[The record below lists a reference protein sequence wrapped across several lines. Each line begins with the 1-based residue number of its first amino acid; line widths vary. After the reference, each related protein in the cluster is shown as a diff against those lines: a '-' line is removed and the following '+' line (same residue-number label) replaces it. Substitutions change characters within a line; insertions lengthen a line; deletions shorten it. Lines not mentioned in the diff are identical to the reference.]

1 MTNDPPPMPLG
12 TRLRSHVTS
21 LVLVAAALGLG
32 VYVWVDRE
40 KPTTEE
46 TEARKANLLPV
57 VRRDDIREIVI
68 EHGNEKATIQRR
80 DTGDAG
86 DFMYHLIEGGAKP
99 EEAGFADQIAVE
111 RLIQALEFAAPLRKL
126 EDDFDAKSVG
136 LDPPR
141 VGLTVHMGSITYR
154 IGVGDEAKT
163 PAGSRYAT
171 LEGHG
176 VFVIPGSSAADLMR
190 PIDAYRTRRILPYL
204 SSELAAIELESGQ
217 GSVRIDRGPWGG
229 FRVDSAAGKPRVSQ
243 PVFDRLLRAFADA
256 NAERFLEASVADRAV
271 DQAKRKVRMILIPKA
286 GPRAEL
292 VLGGACPATG
302 DAADAAEDAPAKMVV
317 IVRKAPTLLHAC
329 VPSSV
334 LDDLEVTP
342 ASLVDRRALRS
353 SADEVEELQ
362 VVRGD
367 ATLELAR
374 RESGWHARKPED
386 RDIPAEDVAGYLAAL
401 LAVEG
406 VVQAEVDEAKL
417 GLSPPRAT
425 LTLRQPSLDTAEVP
439 PQVIEIG
446 GEIATDEG
454 LALAVRRKEDGVVLL
469 VPASTAP
476 LFEPSTARIRSTEL
490 LKVNAQRMQR
500 VEVQLADGQRQILQR
515 KGPGFS
521 MEAPTGHLVDA
532 SLAADLFDAVSSLRT
547 ERWVADRDDGSFGLA
562 TPAVSVRLAFEGE
575 KGDEKRTLLL
585 GAETPEGR
593 YARWEPDTGVFVLS
607 RALETTLRTYAIDRL
622 VFMVDPSEV
631 RSLTARAGDRDVRIG
646 VTGDSWRSQGGS
658 LHPMPDAQIARLRQA
673 LSELRAEGVVHLGSA
688 KPEEGFSKPLLRV
701 EVESSLRKG
710 KTVFV
715 IGHGDAWR
723 TMSVYYARRE
733 GIDATF
739 AIAQSKV
746 RPLLDAVGAP

>member
-1 MTNDPPPMPLG
+1 
-12 TRLRSHVTS
+12 LRSHATS

-32 VYVWVDRE
+32 VYVWVDQDR
-40 KPTTEE
+40 PTTAE

-68 EHGNEKATIQRR
+68 EQGDEKATIQRR

-86 DFMYHLIEGGAKP
+86 DFMYHLIEGGSKP
-99 EEAGFADQIAVE
+99 EEAAFADQIAVE

-126 EDDFDAKSVG
+126 EDDFDVKSVG
-136 LDPPR
+136 LAPPR

-176 VFVIPGSSAADLMR
+176 VFVIPGTSAADLMR

-217 GSVRIDRGPWGG
+217 GSLRIDRGPWGG

-243 PVFDRLLRAFADA
+243 PVFDRMLRAFADA
-256 NAERFLEASVADRAV
+256 SAERFLEASVADRAV
-271 DQAKRKVRMILIPKA
+271 DQAKRKVRMVLIPKA

-292 VLGGACPATG
+292 VLGGACPTTG
-302 DAADAAEDAPAKMVV
+302 DTANAEDAPAKMVV
-317 IVRKAPTLLHAC
+317 IVRKAPTPLHAC

-334 LDDLEVTP
+334 LEDLEVTP

-362 VVRGD
+362 VVRGN

-386 RDIPAEDVAGYLAAL
+386 RDIPSEDVAGYLAAL

-425 LTLRQPSLDTAEVP
+425 LTLRQPSLDTIEVP
-439 PQVIEIG
+439 PQVLEIG
-446 GEIATDEG
+446 GEVPTDEG

-476 LFEPSTARIRSTEL
+476 LFEPSTTRIRSTEL

-500 VEVQLADGQRQILQR
+500 VEVERADGPRQILQR

-521 MEAPTGHLVDA
+521 MEEPKGHLVDA
-532 SLAADLFDAVSSLRT
+532 SLAADLFDAVSRLRT

-575 KGDEKRTLLL
+575 KGEEKRTLIL
-585 GAETPEGR
+585 GGETPEGR

-631 RSLTARAGDRDVRIG
+631 RSLTARAGDRDVRVG

-658 LHPMPDAQIARLRQA
+658 LHPMPEAQIARLRQA
-673 LSELRAEGVVHLGSA
+673 LSELRAEGVVHLGA
-688 KPEEGFSKPLLRV
+688 ARPEEGFSKPLLRV

-715 IGHGDAWR
+715 IGHGDVWR

-739 AIAQSKV
+739 AVAQSKV

>member
-1 MTNDPPPMPLG
+1 MTNDAPARALG
-12 TRLRSHVTS
+12 ARLRKHATS

-32 VYVWVDRE
+32 VYVWVDQDR
-40 KPTTEE
+40 PTTAE

-68 EHGNEKATIQRR
+68 EQGDEKATIQRR

-86 DFMYHLIEGGAKP
+86 DFMYHLIEGGSKP
-99 EEAGFADQIAVE
+99 EEAAFADQIAVE

-126 EDDFDAKSVG
+126 EDDFDVKSVG
-136 LDPPR
+136 LAPPR

-171 LEGHG
+171 LEGQG
-176 VFVIPGSSAADLMR
+176 VFVIPGTSAADLMR

-217 GSVRIDRGPWGG
+217 GSLRIDRGPWGG

-243 PVFDRLLRAFADA
+243 PVFDRMLRAFADA
-256 NAERFLEASVADRAV
+256 SAERFLEASVADRAV
-271 DQAKRKVRMILIPKA
+271 DQAKRKVRMVLIPKA

-292 VLGGACPATG
+292 VLGGACPTTG
-302 DAADAAEDAPAKMVV
+302 DAANAEDAPAKMVV
-317 IVRKAPTLLHAC
+317 IVRKAPTPLHAC

-334 LDDLEVTP
+334 LEDLEVTP

-362 VVRGD
+362 VVRGN

-386 RDIPAEDVAGYLAAL
+386 RDIPSEDVAGYLAAL

-425 LTLRQPSLDTAEVP
+425 LTLRQPSLDTIEVP
-439 PQVIEIG
+439 PQVLEIG
-446 GEIATDEG
+446 GEVPTDEG

-476 LFEPSTARIRSTEL
+476 LFEPSTTRIRSTEL

-500 VEVQLADGQRQILQR
+500 VEVERADGPRQILQR

-521 MEAPTGHLVDA
+521 MEEPKGHLVDA
-532 SLAADLFDAVSSLRT
+532 SLAADLFDAVSRLRT

-575 KGDEKRTLLL
+575 KGEEKRTLIL
-585 GAETPEGR
+585 GGETPEGR

-631 RSLTARAGDRDVRIG
+631 RSLTARAGDRDVRVG

-658 LHPMPDAQIARLRQA
+658 LHPMPEAQIARLRQA
-673 LSELRAEGVVHLGSA
+673 LSELRAEGVVHLGA
-688 KPEEGFSKPLLRV
+688 ARPEEGFSKPLLRV

-715 IGHGDAWR
+715 IGHGDVWR

-746 RPLLDAVGAP
+746 KPLIEGVGAP